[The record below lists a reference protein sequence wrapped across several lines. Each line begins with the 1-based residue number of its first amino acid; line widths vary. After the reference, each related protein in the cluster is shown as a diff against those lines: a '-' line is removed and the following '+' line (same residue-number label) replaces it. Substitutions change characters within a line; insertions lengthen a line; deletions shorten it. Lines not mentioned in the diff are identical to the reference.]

1 METVAAAAVP
11 QPPVSPQVV
20 GNLFVQQYY
29 NILHLSPNIVFKFY
43 QDSSKLGRPEEDG
56 SMSITTTMKAINDKI
71 LSLHYEDLRAEIKS
85 IDAQESFNGGV
96 SLLVTGYLTDKDNE
110 IRNFAQSFF
119 LAPQDQNGF
128 FVLNDMFRYVETVSQ
143 HDRNHNPVVLPSSPD
158 PTPPEEKNHVLEQDT
173 PSIEDSN
180 GEVDIPVDKGNVSEV
195 KEEVS
200 VTEIINEL
208 QDDSQVAVKSNRVE
222 EVPKKSYAKI
232 VIELTE
238 KTATF
243 SPPPASASKKMVAK
257 NVEKVNQS
265 PTPVANG
272 PDGSVSHDDSNN
284 QEAEASEGYSIYIKG
299 LPFNATPSSLA
310 EEFRKFG
317 DIKHGGIQVRN
328 NKIQGFCF
336 GFVEFEE
343 ASAVQKAIEA
353 SPIIIDGCQALVEEK
368 RSTNSRGN
376 NRRFFQGRGN
386 GFRTEGGRGRG
397 GYGGGRGGY
406 NREFNGRNDYGGNR
420 GGNRGGPSNRG
431 GGGDALYQRVDNG
444 GRTNRAAGSGGMPNG
459 TAKTMAPHVS
469 ATA

>member
-11 QPPVSPQVV
+11 QPVVSPQVV

-29 NILHLSPNIVFKFY
+29 DILHLSPNIVFQFY
-43 QDSSKLGRPEEDG
+43 QDTSKLGRPEEDG
-56 SMSITTTMKAINDKI
+56 SVSITTTMKAINDKI

-96 SLLVTGYLTDKDNE
+96 SLLVTGYLTDKDNG

-119 LAPQDQNGF
+119 LAPQDQGGF
-128 FVLNDMFRYVETVSQ
+128 FVLNDMFRYVETVNQ
-143 HDRNHNPVVLPSSPD
+143 HDRNHIPVVLPSTPD
-158 PTPPEEKNHVLEQDT
+158 QTPPKEKNHVLKQDT
-173 PSIEDSN
+173 PSIEEPN
-180 GEVDIPVDKGNVSEV
+180 GEVDIPAEKGNVPIV

-200 VTEIINEL
+200 VAEVINESP
-208 QDDSQVAVKSNRVE
+208 DDSKGAVKSNRVE

-232 VIELTE
+232 VIEYTE

-243 SPPPASASKKMVAK
+243 SPPPASASRKMLAT

-265 PTPVANG
+265 PTPVVNG
-272 PDGSVSHDDSNN
+272 PDGSVSFDDLHN

-299 LPFNATPSSLA
+299 LPFNATSSSLA

-317 DIKHGGIQVRN
+317 NIKHGGIQVRN

-343 ASAVQKAIEA
+343 ASSVQKAIEA
-353 SPIIIDGCQALVEEK
+353 SPIQIGGCEALVEEK
-368 RSTNSRGN
+368 RSSNSRGN

-386 GFRTEGGRGRG
+386 GFRTEGVRGRG

-420 GGNRGGPSNRG
+420 GGNRGGSSNRG

-444 GRTNRAAGSGGMPNG
+444 GRTNRATGSGGMPNG